1 MTNKM
6 NSRGRNRAASVFLIS
21 PAYVLKSFYE
31 VVKNLGRNHNAVAV
45 GTYFL
50 CDAHHTASGVAL
62 EVYEK
67 GFTVC
72 DDFFCANDV
81 VVHCRNA

>member
-1 MTNKM
+1 M
-6 NSRGRNRAASVFLIS
+6 SSAFLIS
-21 PAYVLKSFYE
+21 PADVLECLYE
-31 VVKNLGRNHNAVAV
+31 VVKNLSRNHDAVAV

-62 EVYEK
+62 EVDEE

-81 VVHCRNA
+81 VVHCCNA